1 MLIKELHPLSRS
13 FFVVAGENTIQ
24 YTHHVP
30 EKGEEPSPFHSCD
43 FFLPSSP
50 IVSELFCTVRAGPG
64 IESRLEAVIRNRE
77 RFLFAVRA
85 IN

>member
-30 EKGEEPSPFHSCD
+30 EITARQLPGGD
-43 FFLPSSP
+43 F
-50 IVSELFCTVRAGPG
+50 
-64 IESRLEAVIRNRE
+64 
-77 RFLFAVRA
+77 
-85 IN
+85 